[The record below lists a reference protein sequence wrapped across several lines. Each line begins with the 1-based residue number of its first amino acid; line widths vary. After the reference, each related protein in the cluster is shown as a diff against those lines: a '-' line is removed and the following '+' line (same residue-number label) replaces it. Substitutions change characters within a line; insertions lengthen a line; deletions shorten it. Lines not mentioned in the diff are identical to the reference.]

1 MKFSTV
7 AVAAGAAA
15 VGYVLGTKAGRAQ
28 FERIKSRAN
37 ELAHDPR
44 VQSGVSTVAG
54 EVRKNADRLPDP
66 VAGVVRT
73 AAEKVET
80 ATKTEPT
87 PGTTG
92 TSTRHQHVDTSTVDT
107 STVDTSTV
115 DTSTDPDTGTT
126 DPGTSPVDPGAR

>member
-7 AVAAGAAA
+7 VVAAGAAA

-28 FERIKSRAN
+28 FERIKIRAN

-54 EVRKNADRLPDP
+54 EVRKNAGRLPDP

-92 TSTRHQHVDTSTVDT
+92 TSTSPI
-107 STVDTSTV
+107 
-115 DTSTDPDTGTT
+115 DPDISPIDPDASPI
-126 DPGTSPVDPGAR
+126 DPGTSTADPGAR